1 MKIATMVRAYLPVP
15 RPVDMIYAPI
25 DVAVTLTQGLTNRGH
40 QVTFFGPMGTNLST
54 PTETLNLRPLAHNRE
69 EFAALMGNPAQTSH
83 NVPGLWDLYMVREMF
98 ERARAGQY
106 DLLHFHHPE
115 VALPFAKLYPDV
127 PVVYT
132 VHDPL
137 LPWWREAIEMYLSP
151 NQYFISI
158 SDNQRLTAPDLPYIA
173 TIYDGIDTTQFSFP
187 KDLVKDDYLLY
198 AGRVVPEKGVKE
210 AVQVAEQTGSRLLII
225 GPTYPDQ
232 QEYFDTF
239 IRPHLNE
246 KILYLGFMERDQ
258 LIKYFQKARA
268 LLLPAQWEEPFGM
281 TMVEAMACGTPVIA
295 LRRGSIP
302 EVIANG
308 KSGFVVDSLSEMVSA
323 VAKASDIDPAECR
336 LHVER
341 HFSIG
346 HMVNNYI
353 AAFRDVLKISEEPV
367 KSKAKSA

>member
-1 MKIATMVRAYLPVP
+1 MKIATMVRGYLPVP

-25 DVAVTLTQGLTNRGH
+25 DVAQTLALGLTDRGH

-54 PTETLNLRPLAHNRE
+54 PIETLNLRPLAHNRE
-69 EFAALMGNPAQTSH
+69 EFASLMSNPAMMSH
-83 NVPGLWDLYMVREMF
+83 NVPGLWDQYMVREMF
-98 ERARAGQY
+98 ERASNGQY

-115 VALPFAKLYPDV
+115 VALPFAKLFPDV

-137 LPWWREAIEMYLSP
+137 VPWWREVLEMYHSP
-151 NQYFISI
+151 NQHFISI
-158 SDNQRLTAPDLPYIA
+158 SDNQRLPAPDLPYLA
-173 TIYDGIDTTQFSFP
+173 TIYDGIDTTQYTLP
-187 KDLVKDDYLLY
+187 KDGTKDDYLLY

-210 AVQVAEQTGSRLLII
+210 AIQVAEQTSSRLLII

-232 QEYFDTF
+232 QEYFDQY

-246 KILYLGFMERDQ
+246 KILYLGFMERSQ
-258 LIKYFQKARA
+258 VVKYFQKAKA
-268 LLLPAQWEEPFGM
+268 LLLPEQWDEPFGM

-302 EVIANG
+302 EVVADG
-308 KSGFVVDSLSEMVSA
+308 KSGFIVDSLSEMIAA
-323 VAKASDIDPAECR
+323 VGKASTIDPAECR

-341 HFSIG
+341 HFSIS

-353 AAFRDVLKISEEPV
+353 AAFREVLSRSGTTAKP
-367 KSKAKSA
+367 KAKSA